1 LIVRI
6 IRAVFGIEYL
16 TDFIVINETE
26 AIVFGIYDDGCAP
39 FIVFI
44 VKILLYELF
53 RITRT
58 RREKTHSGKKYK
70 K

>member
-1 LIVRI
+1 MIVRI

-16 TDFIVINETE
+16 TDFIVMNETE

-58 RREKTHSGKKYK
+58 RREK
-70 K
+70 